1 MARQYEFFVTT
12 TKPHLPN
19 GAERGMIRRLVMRN
33 FFDTKTPMPQM
44 DIPEQSSA
52 TTVMA
57 RNQLSNRFR
66 IQRSTHDNATKGG
79 KLMLRN
85 GKGRSKGK
93 RRLSPIGTTEAY
105 SMDQITR
112 KGYYMEK
119 DAKERSREGT
129 VESVLKIPKL
139 RIDPSAHRID
149 PFDILPIPGTRHF
162 DMLFQLY
169 KSAPKTNSIAID
181 AKNTWPAWAI
191 HDAGLLHATLAT
203 WAIYGVLA
211 KGLTELHCCHL
222 KHKSDAINA
231 ISSKLT
237 EPDGVV
243 SDKVIGTVLTLANFE
258 NLFGAYDT
266 AQMHLMALNQMLTAR
281 GGLFA
286 IGHNDGLLRGILW
299 TDFHTAAAF
308 RTPPSFPLVCLDPD
322 APLLPDELMEE
333 AAYKSPTSPLQLSL
347 AATECFNIFYRLHR
361 IALAMSSH
369 WSGKVSRLTL
379 SNLLYHMQ
387 HIVLSVPD
395 RSRNFIE
402 FDREVQA
409 GRNEGEEDQRKRA
422 DAASVVEG
430 LLAATLIFV
439 YSALRGLPNNAKIFS
454 ILLGRLRIAI
464 DRPGTSVVE
473 VWGREKNLK
482 MLVWVLVVACS
493 IVTSD
498 EDRAWWIS
506 KLSDVCGIL
515 GIERQVELED
525 AMQHIAWIDIF
536 FNLGA
541 SKEDTQG
548 TFKVEQRH
556 IGGG

>member
-1 MARQYEFFVTT
+1 MTWKKTSFQR
-12 TKPHLPN
+12 
-19 GAERGMIRRLVMRN
+19 ERIS
-33 FFDTKTPMPQM
+33 K
-44 DIPEQSSA
+44 SA
-52 TTVMA
+52 
-57 RNQLSNRFR
+57 F
-66 IQRSTHDNATKGG
+66 
-79 KLMLRN
+79 
-85 GKGRSKGK
+85 
-93 RRLSPIGTTEAY
+93 Y
-105 SMDQITR
+105 
-112 KGYYMEK
+112 
-119 DAKERSREGT
+119 AK
-129 VESVLKIPKL
+129 
-139 RIDPSAHRID
+139 
-149 PFDILPIPGTRHF
+149 ILL
-162 DMLFQLY
+162 D

-181 AKNTWPAWAI
+181 AKNTWPIWAI

-211 KGLTELHCCHL
+211 KGLSELHCCHL

-243 SDKVIGTVLTLANFE
+243 SDEVIGTVLTLASFE

-286 IGHNDGLLRGILW
+286 LGHNDGLLRGILW
-299 TDFHTAAAF
+299 ADFHTAAAF

-333 AAYKSPTSPLQLSL
+333 AAYKSPTSLLQLSL

-369 WSGKVSRLTL
+369 WSGKVPRLTL
-379 SNLLYHMQ
+379 SNLLYDMQ

-395 RSRNFIE
+395 RSRDFIE

-409 GRNEGEEDQRKRA
+409 GRNEGEENQRKRA

-439 YSALRGLPNNAKIFS
+439 YTALRGLPANAKILA

-464 DRPGTSVVE
+464 NRPATSAVE

-482 MLVWVLVVACS
+482 TLVWVLVVACS
-493 IVTSD
+493 VVKSD

-506 KLSDVCGIL
+506 KLSGVCGIL
-515 GIERQVELED
+515 GIERQAELED
-525 AMQHIAWIDIF
+525 TMQHIAWIDVF
-536 FNLGA
+536 FNRKLD
-541 SKEDTQG
+541 KIWEEMTL
-548 TFKVEQRH
+548 
-556 IGGG
+556 